1 MGKNMKPLQRRVTI
15 KDIAAMAKVSI
26 GTVDRVLHKRGEVNL
41 LTEERVMSFVE
52 KLGYTPNLLAKS
64 LALKKSFSIVALIPD
79 AGVNNPYWKEP
90 VMGFNRAAD
99 ELKDFNAKIQV
110 QYFDPG
116 DAGSFTK
123 EFNKILFMHPDGI
136 IVSPNF
142 HDVAL
147 EMISKCKDLNIPI
160 ILVDNNLDND
170 AGLAYF
176 GQNALQSGI
185 VAAKLMHKRLST
197 EANVLIFNLARNK
210 VVTRHM
216 KRREQG
222 FRQYFDRDVPGHG
235 IRIMSV
241 DADLSY
247 KVEPAATLKQLF
259 GKKPDIAGIFVTN
272 SWVHKVAHY
281 FAEPGKG
288 KPALIG
294 YDLIDENRVYL
305 RSGVIDFLICQKP
318 EDQGY
323 RSAMAMFNYL
333 LTGKQVEKINYSAI
347 DIIIRENVDFYINTS
362 NRI

>member
-1 MGKNMKPLQRRVTI
+1 MKPAQRRVTI
-15 KDIAAMAKVSI
+15 KDIAAMANVSI
-26 GTVDRVLHKRGEVNL
+26 GTVDRVLHNRGEVNQ

-64 LALKKSFSIVALIPD
+64 LALKKSFNIVALIPD
-79 AGVNNPYWKEP
+79 AGVNNPYWREP
-90 VMGFNRAAD
+90 VMGFSRATD
-99 ELKDFNAKIQV
+99 ELKDFNAKILV
-110 QYFDPG
+110 CYFDPG
-116 DAGSFTK
+116 NVGSFVK
-123 EFNKILFMHPDGI
+123 EFKRILFLHPDGI
-136 IVSPNF
+136 IMAPNF
-142 HDVAL
+142 HDAAL
-147 EMISKCKDLNIPI
+147 ELISKCKDLNIPV
-160 ILVDNNLDND
+160 ILIDNNLDND

-185 VAAKLMHKRLST
+185 VAAKLMHNRLSS
-197 EANVLIFNLARNK
+197 EASVLIFNLARNK

-216 KRREQG
+216 QRREQG
-222 FRQYFDRDVPGHG
+222 FRQYFDMDVPGHG

-247 KVEPAATLKQLF
+247 KFEPAATLKQLF

-272 SWVHKVAHY
+272 SWIHKVARY
-281 FAEPGKG
+281 FSEAGKE
-288 KPALIG
+288 KPTLIG
-294 YDLIDENRVYL
+294 YDLIDENREFL
-305 RSGVIDFLICQKP
+305 KRGVIDFLICQKP

-347 DIIIRENVDFYINTS
+347 DIIIHENIDFYKSTI